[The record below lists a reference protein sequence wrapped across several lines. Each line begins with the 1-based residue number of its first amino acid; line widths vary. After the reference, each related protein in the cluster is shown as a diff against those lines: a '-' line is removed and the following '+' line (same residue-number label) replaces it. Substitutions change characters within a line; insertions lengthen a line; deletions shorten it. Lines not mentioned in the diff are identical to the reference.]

1 MREVSNSSQK
11 PNSSTPRDM
20 SVLKAK
26 KNISILIIN
35 KNKAV
40 HIVESYVAFIWSV
53 IPQQRVLLVLLKKDL
68 FKKII

>member
-1 MREVSNSSQK
+1 
-11 PNSSTPRDM
+11 M
-20 SVLKAK
+20 SVLKDK

>member
-1 MREVSNSSQK
+1 
-11 PNSSTPRDM
+11 M

-40 HIVESYVAFIWSV
+40 HV